1 MTHVPPP
8 FDPELSA
15 ALDLIKDVISPGL
28 TMDEIDVV
36 RQGPGI
42 EMLADLDLTLGGFFE
57 VEDRSVPGPAGAP
70 EISLLICRP
79 TGPAS
84 AGTGRPVIYHVHGGG
99 MILGNNRVGVD
110 GPLAWAKELDAVVVS
125 VEYRLAPEHPH
136 PAPVEDVYAG
146 LVWTSEHAAE
156 LGGDPERIVIAGASA
171 GGGLSAALALLTRD
185 RKGPRPLGQLLLC
198 PMLDDRNDSPSTYQ
212 MAGLGVWDRT
222 ANETGWTA
230 LLGDLRG
237 GPDVP
242 AYAAPARAEDLFG
255 TAAGLPRRGVGGDVP
270 GRGRRVRLADLAGGR
285 RGGAACV
292 AGRLPRVRRVR
303 SAGGVVPGGAGGTCG
318 VAAEVAGQL
327 GVARAEARKE
337 APRAGIG
344 RLRLSR
350 GWSHPRAEPRMSPPV
365 AEPRISSRGGA
376 TMAPVAEPPRPPVA
390 EPPCPRGGSHPCHSP
405 APHGGASRSPWRTMG
420 L

>member
-28 TMDEIDVV
+28 TLDEIDDV

-42 EMLADLDLTLGGFFE
+42 AMLADLDLTLDGFFE
-57 VEDRSVPGPAGAP
+57 VEDRSVPGPEGAP

-79 TGPAS
+79 VAPAP

-99 MILGNNRVGVD
+99 MVIGNNRVGVD
-110 GPLAWAKELDAVVVS
+110 GPLSWAKELDAVVVS

-146 LVWTSEHAAE
+146 LVWTSEHAGE
-156 LGGDPERIVIAGASA
+156 IGGDPERIVIAGASA

-185 RKGPRPLGQLLLC
+185 RKGPRPLGQLLMC

-230 LLGDLRG
+230 LLGALRG

-242 AYAAPARAEDLFG
+242 AYAAPARAEDLS
-255 TAAGLPRRGVGGDVP
+255 GLPPAFLDVGSAETFRDEVVTYAS
-270 GRGRRVRLADLAGGR
+270 RIWQ
-285 RGGAACV
+285 
-292 AGRLPRVRRVR
+292 
-303 SAGGVVPGGAGGTCG
+303 AGGVAELHVWPGGFHGFDGFAPQ
-318 VAAEVAGQL
+318 AALSQA
-327 GVARAEARKE
+327 ARAAHVTWLR
-337 APRAGIG
+337 
-344 RLRLSR
+344 RLL
-350 GWSHPRAEPRMSPPV
+350 
-365 AEPRISSRGGA
+365 
-376 TMAPVAEPPRPPVA
+376 
-390 EPPCPRGGSHPCHSP
+390 GS
-405 APHGGASRSPWRTMG
+405 
-420 L
+420 

>member
-28 TMDEIDVV
+28 TVDEIDVV

-42 EMLADLDLTLGGFFE
+42 EMLADLDLTLDGFFE

-79 TGPAS
+79 TTPVT

-146 LVWTSEHAAE
+146 LVWTSEHAEE

-185 RKGPRPLGQLLLC
+185 RKGPRPLGQLLMC

-230 LLGDLRG
+230 LLGELRG

-242 AYAAPARAEDLFG
+242 AYAAPARAEDLS
-255 TAAGLPRRGVGGDVP
+255 GLPPAFLDVGSAETFRDEV
-270 GRGRRVRLADLAGGR
+270 
-285 RGGAACV
+285 V
-292 AGRLPRVRRVR
+292 AYASRIWQ
-303 SAGGVVPGGAGGTCG
+303 AGGVAELHVWPGGFHGFDGFAPQ
-318 VAAEVAGQL
+318 AALSQA
-327 GVARAEARKE
+327 ARAAHVVWLR
-337 APRAGIG
+337 
-344 RLRLSR
+344 RLL
-350 GWSHPRAEPRMSPPV
+350 
-365 AEPRISSRGGA
+365 
-376 TMAPVAEPPRPPVA
+376 
-390 EPPCPRGGSHPCHSP
+390 GS
-405 APHGGASRSPWRTMG
+405 
-420 L
+420 